1 MRIFVFILE
10 KIVFPI
16 VYIFFTP
23 LIIYKLV
30 TKEILF
36 TILEIILDNKTS
48 MTLITELAKE
58 TNLILLITM
67 YIIWLPLQL
76 NYFHN
81 KNKDDLFNSNGTI
94 YYNFNYC
101 LFWIASRIL
110 GYGKIQ
116 LAGIPISM
124 QYKLVLRSTFK
135 ETLGDYWETHYSETD
150 DVRDES
156 GELKQIIKSKY
167 SISNPNTENLNLF
180 IMDTYNIAEDSIAQ
194 KYKENDFVEIIS
206 TLNDSG
212 RRYKNRQ
219 LVQKVREVVN
229 VYSTGKKY
237 KNIFVFSTAN
247 PMNNLDIISSSF
259 RLFGKKLSCDIIFI
273 EWNKKTNNY
282 SKEVKIIS

>member
-1 MRIFVFILE
+1 MRKFVFILE
-10 KIVFPI
+10 KIGFPI
-16 VYIFFTP
+16 FYIFFTP

-36 TILEIILDNKTS
+36 TILEIILDNRTS
-48 MTLITELAKE
+48 MNLITELAQE

-81 KNKDDLFNSNGTI
+81 KHKDELFNSNGTI
-94 YYNFNYC
+94 YYKFHYC

-150 DVRDES
+150 DIYYDS
-156 GELKQIIKSKY
+156 NELKQIIKSKY
-167 SISNPNTENLNLF
+167 SISDPKTENLNLF
-180 IMDTYNIAEDSIAQ
+180 IMDTYNITEDSIAE
-194 KYKENDFVEIIS
+194 KYKGNDFVEIIS

-229 VYSTGKKY
+229 MYSTGKKY

-247 PMNNLDIISSSF
+247 PMNNLDIINSSF
-259 RLFGKKLSCDIIFI
+259 RLFGKTVNCKIILV
-273 EWNKKTNNY
+273 EWNGRSSDY
-282 SKEVKIIS
+282 SKETVVIS